1 MTIVIMGTSLDQI
14 PQILIQGYNK
24 FHTRQDVL
32 AEGQKLL

>member
-1 MTIVIMGTSLDQI
+1 MTIVIMGTSLD
-14 PQILIQGYNK
+14 QILIQGYNK